1 MNPVVTENF
10 MKVMEV
16 AITQQTFTC
25 SKSTKEA
32 IEKYVTYVQ
41 GLQKRQQNDVI
52 NIVMVDL
59 SLTLNIFHT
68 FFSAFIVDFEQLN
81 VG

>member
-25 SKSTKEA
+25 SKSTIEA
-32 IEKYVTYVQ
+32 IEKDVTYVQ
-41 GLQKRQQNDVI
+41 SLQKRQQNDVI

-68 FFSAFIVDFEQLN
+68 FFNAFIVDFEQLN

>member
-32 IEKYVTYVQ
+32 IEKDATYVQ
-41 GLQKRQQNDVI
+41 SLQKRQQNDVI

>member
-25 SKSTKEA
+25 SKSTIEA
-32 IEKYVTYVQ
+32 IEKDVTCSKFTKKTA
-41 GLQKRQQNDVI
+41 KRRHQ
-52 NIVMVDL
+52 
-59 SLTLNIFHT
+59 HCYGG
-68 FFSAFIVDFEQLN
+68 FIVNFEHISHLF
-81 VG
+81 

>member
-1 MNPVVTENF
+1 MNPVVKENF

-16 AITQQTFTC
+16 VITQQIFTC
-25 SKSTKEA
+25 SKSTIEA
-32 IEKYVTYVQ
+32 IEKEVKYVQ
-41 GLQKRQQNDVI
+41 RFQKRQQNDVI

>member
-10 MKVMEV
+10 MKAMEV

-25 SKSTKEA
+25 SKSTIEA
-32 IEKYVTYVQ
+32 IEKDVTYVQ
-41 GLQKRQQNDVI
+41 SLQKRQQNDVI

>member
-25 SKSTKEA
+25 SKSTIEA
-32 IEKYVTYVQ
+32 IEKDVTYVQ
-41 GLQKRQQNDVI
+41 SLQIRQQNDVI

>member
-25 SKSTKEA
+25 SKSTIEA
-32 IEKYVTYVQ
+32 IEKDVTYVQ
-41 GLQKRQQNDVI
+41 SLQKRQQNDVI

-68 FFSAFIVDFEQLN
+68 FFSAFTVDFEQLN

>member
-32 IEKYVTYVQ
+32 IEKDVTYVQ
-41 GLQKRQQNDVI
+41 SLQKRQQNDVI

>member
-16 AITQQTFTC
+16 ATTQQTFTC
-25 SKSTKEA
+25 SKSTIEA
-32 IEKYVTYVQ
+32 IEKDVTYVQ
-41 GLQKRQQNDVI
+41 SLQKRQQNDVI

>member
-25 SKSTKEA
+25 SMSTIEA
-32 IEKYVTYVQ
+32 IEKDVTYVQ
-41 GLQKRQQNDVI
+41 SLQKRQQNDVI

>member
-32 IEKYVTYVQ
+32 IEKDVTYVQ
-41 GLQKRQQNDVI
+41 SLQKRQQNDVI
-52 NIVMVDL
+52 DIVMVDL

>member
-25 SKSTKEA
+25 SKSTIEA
-32 IEKYVTYVQ
+32 IEKDVTYVQ
-41 GLQKRQQNDVI
+41 SLQKRQQNDVI

-81 VG
+81 AG

>member
-25 SKSTKEA
+25 SKSTIEA
-32 IEKYVTYVQ
+32 IEKDVTYVQ
-41 GLQKRQQNDVI
+41 SLQKRQQNDVI
-52 NIVMVDL
+52 DIVMVDL

>member
-10 MKVMEV
+10 MKGMEV

-25 SKSTKEA
+25 SKSTIEA
-32 IEKYVTYVQ
+32 IEKDVTYVQ
-41 GLQKRQQNDVI
+41 SLQKRQQNDVI

>member
-25 SKSTKEA
+25 SKSTIEA
-32 IEKYVTYVQ
+32 IEKDKTYVQ
-41 GLQKRQQNDVI
+41 SLQKRQQNDVI

>member
-25 SKSTKEA
+25 SKSTIEA
-32 IEKYVTYVQ
+32 IEKDVTYVQ
-41 GLQKRQQNDVI
+41 SLQKRQQNDVI